1 MPADTKDQAPEKAK
15 VVLVSIP
22 EAKDQYEV
30 VKVLA
35 SQLGITFEEADE
47 IVGNMPS
54 ELLPSVPIEAGESF
68 AEVLRNAGAEIEVL
82 PIGPAAGRFCSTH
95 PYRRARARCKDP
107 GCDKYI
113 CEICIRGSG
122 MRLFCPE
129 CYQRYRRRRVL
140 IALGSLVGVFV
151 LLGIWY
157 SYSEAI
163 IRTIR
168 YLAPASTT
176 KVAMV
181 CVSRTM
187 DQDTAGYYIRLNDL
201 ESPGKYQ
208 PEKIHMLPELDGW
221 FQREFE
227 RLTDGEINI
236 LEVDVY
242 GLYELPG
249 EVPKPSRT
257 KSLSYQAIKAD
268 RAFKKFIKELIDVS
282 SLDLSAYDLIVLVE
296 LTPSV
301 GVTEDAVE
309 KMGMFADEYGYVKFP
324 YQQAEG
330 TDYYVMIAAHYLAR
344 MMGASLK
351 LNQFDNPL
359 FPFGFA
365 NPAAKDKYAQTAAEL
380 TGMYVPTSPT
390 AFERIDSLDKV
401 VVGGQTAYEMG
412 WISGSMRNYMYEG
425 ISE

>member
-1 MPADTKDQAPEKAK
+1 
-15 VVLVSIP
+15 VLW
-22 EAKDQYEV
+22 
-30 VKVLA
+30 
-35 SQLGITFEEADE
+35 
-47 IVGNMPS
+47 
-54 ELLPSVPIEAGESF
+54 
-68 AEVLRNAGAEIEVL
+68 
-82 PIGPAAGRFCSTH
+82 
-95 PYRRARARCKDP
+95 
-107 GCDKYI
+107 
-113 CEICIRGSG
+113 
-122 MRLFCPE
+122 
-129 CYQRYRRRRVL
+129 
-140 IALGSLVGVFV
+140 
-151 LLGIWY
+151 GIWS
-157 SYSEAI
+157 SYSETSG
-163 IRTIR
+163 RTIR

-187 DQDTAGYYIRLNDL
+187 DQDTAGYYLRLNDL

-208 PEKIHMLPELDGW
+208 PEKIHELPEIDGW

-249 EVPKPSRT
+249 EVPKASRT
-257 KSLSYQAIKAD
+257 KSLSYQAITAD
-268 RAFKKFIKELIDVS
+268 RSFKKFIKELIDVS
-282 SLDLSAYDLIVLVE
+282 NLDLNAYDLILLVE

-309 KMGMFADEYGYVKFP
+309 KLGMYADEYGYVKFP
-324 YQQAEG
+324 YQQAG
-330 TDYYVMIAAHYLAR
+330 STDYYVMITAHYLAR

-365 NPAAKDKYAQTAAEL
+365 NPAAKDKYTQSSAEL
-380 TGMYVPTSPT
+380 TGVYIPTSPT
-390 AFERIDSLDKV
+390 TFERIHSLDNV

-412 WISGSMRNYMYEG
+412 WISGSMRNYLYEG
-425 ISE
+425 IGE